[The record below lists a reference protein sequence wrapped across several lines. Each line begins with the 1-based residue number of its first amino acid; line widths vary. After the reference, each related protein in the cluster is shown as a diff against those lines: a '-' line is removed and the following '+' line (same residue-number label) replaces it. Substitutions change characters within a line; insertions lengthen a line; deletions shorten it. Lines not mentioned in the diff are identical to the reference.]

1 MDRENG
7 LLGKRNTV
15 CNTEG
20 QFVVLGQT
28 QKPQANKNPPIAM
41 KSQTAGSDPYVP
53 LITTTTMKFHKYK
66 YTYLYI
72 FTYVYEYLYFSLLQ
86 IICPHFP
93 HVGRGGRGNS
103 GMIMV
108 AD

>member
-15 CNTEG
+15 FNTEG

-28 QKPQANKNPPIAM
+28 QKPQANKTPPIAM

-53 LITTTTMKFHKYK
+53 LITTTLTPIPSI
-66 YTYLYI
+66 TLG
-72 FTYVYEYLYFSLLQ
+72 S
-86 IICPHFP
+86 P
-93 HVGRGGRGNS
+93 
-103 GMIMV
+103 
-108 AD
+108 